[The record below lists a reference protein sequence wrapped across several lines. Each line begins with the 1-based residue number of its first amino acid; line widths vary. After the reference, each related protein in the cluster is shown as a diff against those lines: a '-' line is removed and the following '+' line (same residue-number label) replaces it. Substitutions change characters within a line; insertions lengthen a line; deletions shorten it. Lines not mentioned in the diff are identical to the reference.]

1 MPAAKCASAL
11 TRCSIA
17 SLLNSSERSAA
28 SLCPG
33 RPSDLAVAFSARGP
47 VAQPDKTAT
56 RKTSAAA
63 HPWAFRFMANQ
74 AQKAQSRRSGTDAN
88 TLLPLLGGEGNLL
101 LPGAFLVAVQTQL
114 LAPFVFVDFGFPTF
128 FQ

>member
-1 MPAAKCASAL
+1 
-11 TRCSIA
+11 
-17 SLLNSSERSAA
+17 
-28 SLCPG
+28 
-33 RPSDLAVAFSARGP
+33 
-47 VAQPDKTAT
+47 
-56 RKTSAAA
+56 
-63 HPWAFRFMANQ
+63 MANQ